1 MLRDIESIVEKIS
14 GTSNV
19 AQLNKLSTL
28 VNGGEKFKRKSN
40 EEQFKYNSSVS
51 LKLEEAEQSLEAHKL
66 QKGRDK
72 VAEGIGLKDNLKQLL
87 GEVGVCENSKDS
99 ISTNLTSPHLSLNR
113 LVVGASVMTQQLVC
127 STPLGLEL
135 PSATQQSS
143 GLSTP

>member
-1 MLRDIESIVEKIS
+1 MEVNEVEQMISDKVDSSLRGHRQEMLRDIESIVEKIS

-66 QKGRDK
+66 QEGRDK
-72 VAEGIGLKDNLKQLL
+72 VAEGNYFIICTMFGLLNLFQVNGFKYQ
-87 GEVGVCENSKDS
+87 VYFFVSRRD
-99 ISTNLTSPHLSLNR
+99 
-113 LVVGASVMTQQLVC
+113 
-127 STPLGLEL
+127 
-135 PSATQQSS
+135 
-143 GLSTP
+143 

>member
-1 MLRDIESIVEKIS
+1 MEANEVEQMISDKVDSSLRGHRQEMLRDIESIVEKIS

-66 QKGRDK
+66 QEGRDK
-72 VAEGIGLKDNLKQLL
+72 VAEGNYFIICTMFGLQNLFQVNGFKYQ
-87 GEVGVCENSKDS
+87 VYFFVSRRD
-99 ISTNLTSPHLSLNR
+99 
-113 LVVGASVMTQQLVC
+113 
-127 STPLGLEL
+127 
-135 PSATQQSS
+135 
-143 GLSTP
+143 